1 MANVNRQ
8 QRMGC
13 LRPRAS
19 LLLCKPFVSGR
30 LRPRAK
36 PASQLTRAAVY
47 QGHRNIPGNVMRWRK
62 SSLSDL
68 PLWGCITGYNWK
80 DNLISCLMP
89 ILKGQSR
96 SRELLAGLCKLGGRS
111 KSLKTMGTSHH
122 APVSLQ
128 HSPPGCIWPE
138 FQQMLGRLLT
148 STS

>member
-8 QRMGC
+8 QRIGC
-13 LRPRAS
+13 LHPRAS
-19 LLLCKPFVSGR
+19 LLLCKPFVTGR

-36 PASQLTRAAVY
+36 PASQLTRAMVY

-68 PLWGCITGYNWK
+68 PSWGCITGYSWK

-96 SRELLAGLCKLGGRS
+96 SRELPAGLCKLGANHLRPWGLCAMRQFPS
-111 KSLKTMGTSHH
+111 STL
-122 APVSLQ
+122 
-128 HSPPGCIWPE
+128 PPAAVGLSSNKCWAG
-138 FQQMLGRLLT
+138 F
-148 STS
+148 